1 MFRKGNFSSLGK
13 RFELKQ
19 AVETSWIKSIAHM
32 VSLMQ
37 HVAQMRSSSGGLSVN
52 IIAFRLI
59 ELQSPHAVLV
69 DSEEGQD
76 PRAISLRS
84 TWGSMEM
91 SNEIRA

>member
-1 MFRKGNFSSLGK
+1 VFRKGNFSSLGK

-52 IIAFRLI
+52 SLHFVSSSYRAPMQFLLI
-59 ELQSPHAVLV
+59 QRKGKIPARSPS
-69 DSEEGQD
+69 DRPGD
-76 PRAISLRS
+76 R
-84 TWGSMEM
+84 WK
-91 SNEIRA
+91 